1 MIFIN
6 FLANFII
13 PVIIYYNCSNVMK
26 NWKKIGW
33 RSPLKMSRQERIASI
48 SLLCVGIILVFLLL
62 LRKHAQEGI
71 FITNIKPLKYST
83 SPYPDNNESNT
94 ISELHPFPFDPN
106 TLDSLGF
113 SKLGLREKTI
123 KMIMNYR
130 KKGGHFYKSAD
141 FAKVWTLSEQEFNQL
156 ETFIQ
161 LSANENNIRSKSET
175 VRQIDWNNI
184 DSATLTKVNGIG
196 PYIAHKLISYRKLL
210 GGYIHS
216 EQLLEAYKLK
226 DSLYNYIVALSVFN
240 SAYLKKI
247 PINTITEQE
256 LSKHPYI
263 GDKMA
268 KNIILLRSSFNKF
281 DKIEQ
286 LKQVP
291 LMNEEK
297 YRKIAPYI
305 QL

>member
-1 MIFIN
+1 
-6 FLANFII
+6 
-13 PVIIYYNCSNVMK
+13 MK

-48 SLLCVGIILVFLLL
+48 SLLCIGIILLCFLE

-83 SPYPDNNESNT
+83 ASYPGNKDTNVIN
-94 ISELHPFPFDPN
+94 ELHPFPFDPN
-106 TLDSLGF
+106 TLDSIGF

-141 FAKVWTLSEQEFNQL
+141 FAKVWTLTEQEFNEL
-156 ETFIQ
+156 KTFIQ
-161 LSANENNIRSKSET
+161 LSADENNTRSKSAT

-196 PYIAHKLISYRKLL
+196 PYIAHKLISYRNML

-216 EQLLEAYKLK
+216 EQLQEAYKLK
-226 DSLYNYIVALSVFN
+226 DSLYTYIVAMSIFN
-240 SAYLKKI
+240 PAYLKKI

-263 GDKMA
+263 GEKMA
-268 KNIILLRSSFNKF
+268 KNILLLRNSFKKF